1 MVITEASGMFDIG
14 EGKISTNNLT
24 LKSPAVTL
32 TGEGWVD
39 FDQNV
44 DMNIT
49 PSLSPAVGGTGAVGV
64 IQAINPTSGLL
75 NIHVTG
81 TITKPVFNHNVSAPT
96 MIKKTLQ
103 NTVGNIL
110 KLFE

>member
-1 MVITEASGMFDIG
+1 MFDIG
-14 EGKISTNNLT
+14 DGKIATNNLT

-32 TGEGWVD
+32 LGEGWVD

-44 DMNIT
+44 DLNIT
-49 PSLSPAVGGTGAVGV
+49 PRLEAMSGGSGAVGV
-64 IQAINPTSGLL
+64 LEAINPTAGLL
-75 NIHVTG
+75 NIHITG
-81 TITKPVFNHNVSAPT
+81 TVTKPTFDHNVSAPT

-110 KLFE
+110 KIFE